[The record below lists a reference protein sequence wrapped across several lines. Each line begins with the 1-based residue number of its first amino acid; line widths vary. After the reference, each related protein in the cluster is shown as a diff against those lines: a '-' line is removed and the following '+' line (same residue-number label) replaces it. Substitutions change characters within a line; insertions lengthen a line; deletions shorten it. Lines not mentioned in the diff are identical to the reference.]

1 MSYPEPHYPDD
12 SAPRGRS
19 GGPVMPGKPAEGFS
33 ESADGSA
40 ESWWDTAPVMPTHEH
55 PHREPA
61 HDWFETGPRAE
72 PDLFSDPTLPV
83 PPAPGFGSASEPFA
97 GWPTPHGVQA
107 SSDHF
112 FDPVAPQDYA
122 SDGWR
127 QDQSPPPPPHFLP
140 PPDPRAA
147 EAAFWPG
154 TNPEPIAP
162 NPSLQHGPP
171 LPEPGFQPATLHAA
185 LPVRNDPGAVV
196 PPSRPFPVR
205 ILAAVVI
212 ALIAMAGVI
221 LFSLNQARTPAAAPA
236 PAVTQLSRTAPA
248 GWSTT
253 YAWSTT
259 LPEITGQVAV
269 GQNAVAFIDS
279 HGSLDVRQADTGQ
292 PIFTSAPN
300 TVSSSA
306 RPFIAVT
313 QGVPVA
319 GIVDG
324 VNLMLWSLD
333 ASSSEARQI
342 TLALNA
348 RVFQQGGG
356 LMVSTGK
363 EHWVVT
369 SQFTLNPVPLP
380 EDHVA
385 LGVTPEGFL
394 LSAPPSGS
402 WSINHPGSDIPTETV
417 RPERSPE
424 GTVGEMQVA
433 WAARGVICAWGNTAD
448 PEQRTVGLYDAST
461 GELLASHTLSKNVVQ
476 NGLPLTVSP
485 GGEYASAGPMLARL
499 SDGRVS
505 VVDGWSTIMAGQKT
519 LYGTVDGVKMG
530 WDGSNAVALDPRAV
544 VPWGT
549 SERGYAIVLEQVGG
563 SQVRM
568 GGLRPA

>member
-1 MSYPEPHYPDD
+1 MS
-12 SAPRGRS
+12 
-19 GGPVMPGKPAEGFS
+19 
-33 ESADGSA
+33 
-40 ESWWDTAPVMPTHEH
+40 
-55 PHREPA
+55 
-61 HDWFETGPRAE
+61 
-72 PDLFSDPTLPV
+72 
-83 PPAPGFGSASEPFA
+83 
-97 GWPTPHGVQA
+97 
-107 SSDHF
+107 
-112 FDPVAPQDYA
+112 
-122 SDGWR
+122 
-127 QDQSPPPPPHFLP
+127 
-140 PPDPRAA
+140 
-147 EAAFWPG
+147 
-154 TNPEPIAP
+154 
-162 NPSLQHGPP
+162 
-171 LPEPGFQPATLHAA
+171 
-185 LPVRNDPGAVV
+185 
-196 PPSRPFPVR
+196 PSRPFPAR
-205 ILAAVVI
+205 ILAAVLI
-212 ALIAMAGVI
+212 ALIALTGVI
-221 LFSLNQARTPAAAPA
+221 LFSLNQTRTPAAAPT
-236 PAVTQLSRTAPA
+236 PVVTQLSRTAPS

-269 GQNAVAFIDS
+269 GQNAVAFID
-279 HGSLDVRQADTGQ
+279 GNGALDVRHADTGQ

-363 EHWVVT
+363 ERWVVT
-369 SQFTLNPVPLP
+369 SKFTLDPVPLP

-385 LGVTPEGFL
+385 LAVTPEGFL

-402 WSINHPGSDIPTETV
+402 WSINHPGSDIPTEVV
-417 RPERSPE
+417 RPERSPD

-433 WAARGVICAWGNTAD
+433 WAARGVICAWGNTND
-448 PEQRTVGLYDAST
+448 PEQRTVGLYDATT
-461 GELLASHTLSKNVVQ
+461 GELLASHTLSKSVVQ

-485 GGEYASAGPMLARL
+485 DREYASAGPMLARL
-499 SDGRVS
+499 SDGQVN
-505 VVDGWSTIMAGQKT
+505 VVDGWSTIMAGQNT
-519 LYGTVDGVKMG
+519 LYGTVDGVKMA
-530 WDGSNAVALDPRAV
+530 WDGSNAVPLDPRAV